1 MNKITFEELPEMVGR
16 LFAKLEK
23 IEALLKGQKA
33 NEQDPDEMLT
43 VDQAAVFLDLAVPT
57 LYSKVS
63 RREIPVCK
71 PGKRLYFSK
80 SELTEY
86 KKGGRHQTVNQML
99 DEYQVIPKVLKR
111 RSKRFSG
118 GYGR

>member
-23 IEALLKGQKA
+23 IEALLKQHKA
-33 NEQDPDEMLT
+33 DDQDEDEMLT
-43 VDQAAVFLDLAVPT
+43 VDQAATFLNLAVPT
-57 LYSKVS
+57 IYSKVS
-63 RREIPVCK
+63 RREIPVSK

-80 SELTEY
+80 SELNEY
-86 KKGGRHQTVNQML
+86 KKSGHHQTISRML
-99 DEYQVIPKVLKR
+99 DDYQAIPKVLKR

>member
-1 MNKITFEELPEMVGR
+1 MNKITFENLPEMVDR
-16 LFAKLEK
+16 LFIKLEK
-23 IEALLKGQKA
+23 IEALLNGQKA
-33 NEQDPDEMLT
+33 NEQDTDEMLT
-43 VDQAAVFLDLAVPT
+43 VDQAAHFLNLAVPT

-63 RREIPVCK
+63 RREIPASK

-86 KKGGRHQTVNQML
+86 KKSGRQATVSQML
-99 DEYQVIPKVLKR
+99 DEYQVVPKVLKR

-118 GYGR
+118 RYGC